1 MPDCKHLRQRLTQQG
16 VRLIAASKYADD
28 AAVQALIDDGQR
40 DFGES
45 RPQQLRDRAQRW
57 PQCRWHMIGSLQK
70 NKAKYIARH
79 AAYWHSL
86 CDVETAEAVARH
98 IEGRR
103 LPVLIQV
110 NISAEVQKHGVEPA
124 QLPELITAV
133 QTMPKLQLI
142 GLMGMAAKG
151 ADAAATFAAL
161 RQCRDAQS
169 VVIKELSMGMSQDW
183 QAAIAEGAT
192 MVRLGSMLFNH
203 QQTRQT

>member
-1 MPDCKHLRQRLTQQG
+1 MSASKALRQDLARQG

-57 PQCRWHMIGSLQK
+57 PQCHWHMIGSLQK

-79 AAYWHSL
+79 ASYWHSL
-86 CDVETAEAVARH
+86 SDIATAEAVANH
-98 IEGRR
+98 VVGRR

-110 NISAEVQKHGVEPA
+110 NISAEPQKHGVDPA
-124 QLPELITAV
+124 QLPELIAAV
-133 QTMPKLQLI
+133 LTMPNLQLV
-142 GLMGMAAKG
+142 GLMGMAAKD
-151 ADAAATFAAL
+151 ADATATFRAL
-161 RQCRDAQS
+161 RQCRDAQC
-169 VVIKELSMGMSQDW
+169 VAIKELSMGMSQDW

-192 MVRLGSMLFNH
+192 MVRLGSMLFNQAEH
-203 QQTRQT
+203 